1 MDLIVFVL
9 TGLGVSA
16 LARRLVGKKPS
27 GWPVASVT
35 AGVLGALLG
44 GFLGRMVGFHG
55 EETQLAGFM
64 LSVAGAVLLVAGY
77 HALARLR
84 ASV

>member
-1 MDLIVFVL
+1 MDIIVFAL

-16 LARRLVGKKPS
+16 VARLLAGRKSSGRPFASLV
-27 GWPVASVT
+27 

-55 EETQLAGFM
+55 GETQLAGFVF
-64 LSVAGAVLLVAGY
+64 SVAGAILLVAGY
-77 HALARLR
+77 HALVRLR